1 MENNV
6 KDIGSKML
14 HSVFALVKRNIVLI
28 LCIVIACAGIGVT
41 YAYLKKP
48 NYVASV
54 KVRYMLTGTGNG
66 QSVGTYEDVTTM
78 MAFVDTAIDFADEG
92 VVLDRASYYY
102 KCWMDVKNSGEK
114 LSNFLED
121 TDTLNYDPAT
131 SKVDEIYNYSKENI
145 TIETTR
151 VSNQTQ
157 FFFSIKYKE
166 ETEEKAV
173 EMVQILARAY
183 KEEILLRD
191 MAGDFVYF
199 DGLEI
204 DIDEKGI
211 EKVESDLSKKR
222 VVVIAV
228 LIGMV
233 FAGVVVFVKDRMDN
247 TVRDRNELEEITDL
261 KVVALLDI

>member
-14 HSVFALVKRNIVLI
+14 HSVLALIKRNIILI
-28 LCIVIACAGIGVT
+28 LCIVIACAGIGVA
-41 YAYLKKP
+41 YAYVKKP

-66 QSVGTYEDVTTM
+66 QGVGTYEDVTTM

-102 KCWMDVKNSGEK
+102 KCWMDAKGSGQS
-114 LSNFLED
+114 LSEFLED
-121 TDTLNYDPAT
+121 TDTLKYNPAT
-131 SKVDEIYNYSKENI
+131 SKVDEIYNYNKENI
-145 TIETTR
+145 DIETTR

-183 KEEILLRD
+183 KEEILLKD
-191 MAGDFVYF
+191 VADNFVYF

-211 EKVESDLSKKR
+211 EEVESDLSKKR
-222 VVVIAV
+222 IVVIAA
-228 LIGMV
+228 LIGIIIS
-233 FAGVVVFVKDRMDN
+233 GVVIFIKDRMDN
-247 TVRDRNELEEITDL
+247 TVRDRNELEEITEL